1 MCKKNIKYLLKK
13 YYFIFILN
21 LEGKELYAKIYK
33 EIFIKDYAL
42 KKQIRDNI
50 WVVKI
55 ENNNYYLYIYEDT
68 EIISGFNNYNE
79 AELLEYRKEINTEK
93 RIFKNKEFLNK
104 IKEVQKNSSYL
115 FRLLKNNN
123 SKKKNNNNNLN
134 QRCLFDFDTFSI

>member
-1 MCKKNIKYLLKK
+1 MKK

>member
-1 MCKKNIKYLLKK
+1 M
-13 YYFIFILN
+13 
-21 LEGKELYAKIYK
+21 YAKIYK

-42 KKQIRDNI
+42 KKQIRDNV

-68 EIISGFNNYNE
+68 EIISGFKNYNE

-93 RIFKNKEFLNK
+93 RIFKNKQFLNK

-123 SKKKNNNNNLN
+123 SKKNSNNNNLN